1 MSNTIPGV
9 SPQAE
14 LHFTR
19 GMLHLRRG
27 EAILPASMAIPE
39 EKTAP
44 GADVFLAL
52 LGLATVATS
61 RAIGQTGWI
70 ERYREEMRTALTHF
84 DKVADLQPNFADV
97 YFRRAQALRYLGDN
111 VPALD
116 SARRA
121 RDLFPDNRDFAALVR
136 SLENAVASKSRPS
149 SPPQQGGF
157 AQNGYPQ
164 AGGFAQAPPPSSGGM
179 GMMGG
184 TVPPPVIAGG
194 SPHGVGALPA
204 GDPTKGLT
212 WDDIILPART
222 KRELR
227 QMQLVLENPSL
238 ARSLGVE
245 PPTGLLLYG
254 PPGTGKTTV
263 ARILAAQT
271 KAKFLTVSVAEI
283 NQMWV
288 GESEKAVQKLFAEAR
303 AHPPS
308 VIFLD
313 EVDALIPN
321 RAGGVHQYSDKV
333 VNQFLHE
340 MDGIKPNQGLF
351 VVAATNRPDMLD
363 PALVR
368 GGRLSRQIEIPL
380 PEEEGRVALLNL
392 LTHRANL
399 SPDVKIAD
407 LAEATDNFSG
417 ADLRALVNDAG
428 LQAMIRL
435 ADEGGENA
443 LTVADFNIALENMR
457 R

>member
-1 MSNTIPGV
+1 MSNAPVSNAPGLP
-9 SPQAE
+9 PQAE
-14 LHFTR
+14 LLYTR

-70 ERYREEMRTALTHF
+70 ERYREEIRTALTLF
-84 DKVADLQPNFADV
+84 DQAADLAPNFADV
-97 YFRRAQALRYLGDN
+97 PYRRAQALRYLGDN
-111 VPALD
+111 DAALD
-116 SARRA
+116 AARRA
-121 RDLFPDNRDFAALVR
+121 YSLVPENRDFAALVR
-136 SLENAVASKSRPS
+136 SLESAAASKRTSPS
-149 SPPQQGGF
+149 YPQGGY
-157 AQNGYPQ
+157 AQM
-164 AGGFAQAPPPSSGGM
+164 PPPNVAGGM
-179 GMMGG
+179 GMM
-184 TVPPPVIAGG
+184 PPPVIG
-194 SPHGVGALPA
+194 SGAATSSTARATLPSS
-204 GDPTKGLT
+204 GDPAKGLT

-227 QMQLVLENPSL
+227 QMQVVLENPSL

-303 AHPPS
+303 AHPPAI
-308 VIFLD
+308 IFLD

-333 VNQFLHE
+333 VK
-340 MDGIKPNQGLF
+340 I
-351 VVAATNRPDMLD
+351 
-363 PALVR
+363 
-368 GGRLSRQIEIPL
+368 GRASCRE
-380 PEEEGRVALLNL
+380 RVC
-392 LTHRANL
+392 
-399 SPDVKIAD
+399 S
-407 LAEATDNFSG
+407 
-417 ADLRALVNDAG
+417 
-428 LQAMIRL
+428 
-435 ADEGGENA
+435 
-443 LTVADFNIALENMR
+443 TV
-457 R
+457 